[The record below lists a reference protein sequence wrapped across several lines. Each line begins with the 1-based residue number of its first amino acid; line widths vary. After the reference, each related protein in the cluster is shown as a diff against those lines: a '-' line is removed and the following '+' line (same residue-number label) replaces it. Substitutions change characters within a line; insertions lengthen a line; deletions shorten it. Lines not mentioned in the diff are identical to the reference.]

1 MNGAVEVFVNG
12 EPRKVGGGETLSTL
26 ITELGLNPQL
36 VAVEI
41 DRQLVSKAA
50 FEERR
55 LAGGERI
62 EIVEFVGGG

>member
-1 MNGAVEVFVNG
+1 MSAAPEVFING
-12 EPRKVGGGETLSTL
+12 EPREIGSGQTLASL
-26 ITELGLNPQL
+26 ITELGLNPTL

-41 DRQLVSKAA
+41 DRELVRKSS
-50 FEERR
+50 FDERL